1 MAARDVL
8 KNVNLF
14 VDGKGQAGQL
24 QEFNPPKLTLK
35 MDEARLG
42 GMDGSIELEMGMEKL
57 ESAFT
62 LIGYDADV
70 LALMGVRPGAS
81 IPLVAR
87 GVLESFD
94 GSTTAVAHTMRG
106 KLKEVDPGTWKPGEA
121 APLKGMVA
129 LTYYKLQ
136 HGDRIVHEIDV
147 ENMVRV
153 VDGVDVLAAQRSA
166 LGI

>member
-8 KNVNLF
+8 KNLNLF

-24 QEFNPPKLTLK
+24 QDFNPPKLTLK
-35 MDEARLG
+35 MDEVRMG
-42 GMDGSIELEMGMEKL
+42 GMDTPIELEQGLEKL
-57 ESAFT
+57 NADFT

-81 IPLVAR
+81 VPFVAR
-87 GVLESFD
+87 GALESFD
-94 GSTTAVAHTMRG
+94 GTVTAVAHTMRG

-121 APLKGMVA
+121 APLKASIA

-136 HGDRIVHEIDV
+136 HGDRIIYEIDV
-147 ENMVRV
+147 ENYIRV